1 MVGTA
6 VFGGWMA
13 NIDVSQASQGLAGGR
28 SQRGQGLLGANEG
41 WKQTRED
48 AMSSTACR
56 GWPPLSR
63 DFSKVTEKYLESI
76 SFCAIN

>member
-48 AMSSTACR
+48 ASSIAYR
-56 GWPPLSR
+56 GWLLFRETSVVRSP
-63 DFSKVTEKYLESI
+63 
-76 SFCAIN
+76 

>member
-1 MVGTA
+1 VVALVGTA

-48 AMSSTACR
+48 AVSSTAYR
-56 GWPPLSR
+56 G
-63 DFSKVTEKYLESI
+63 
-76 SFCAIN
+76 